1 MATIKMRARI
11 VSSFFLKYWL
21 VLLAALM
28 LAAPAQARGPQ
39 PGGIPDITIDQ
50 LPREA
55 QQTMGLI
62 RQGGPFPYEKDGVVF
77 GNYEGVLPK
86 QKRGYYH
93 EFTVKTP
100 RARNRGARRIIS
112 GGEPKTSGEYYYTG
126 DHYKTFSRIR
136 D

>member
-1 MATIKMRARI
+1 MFMKA
-11 VSSFFLKYWL
+11 WL
-21 VLLAALM
+21 VLLTALM
-28 LAAPAQARGPQ
+28 LVAPIQARGLEPA
-39 PGGIPDITIDQ
+39 GIPEVTLDQ

-55 QQTMGLI
+55 QQTMVLI
-62 RQGGPFPYEKDGVVF
+62 RAGGPFPYEKDGAVF

-112 GGEPKTSGEYYYTG
+112 GGDPKNSGEYYYTS
-126 DHYKTFSRIR
+126 DHYKTFRRVR

>member
-1 MATIKMRARI
+1 MRARFI
-11 VSSFFLKYWL
+11 SSLFLKFWL
-21 VLLAALM
+21 VLLTGLM
-28 LAAPAQARGPQ
+28 LAAPAHARGGE
-39 PGGIPDITIDQ
+39 PGLIAEVTLDQ

-55 QQTMGLI
+55 QQTMALI

-100 RARNRGARRIIS
+100 RVRNRGARRIIS
-112 GGEPKTSGEYYYTG
+112 GGDPKVSGEYYYTS
-126 DHYKTFSRIR
+126 DHYKTFRRIR

>member
-1 MATIKMRARI
+1 MRANSI
-11 VSSFFLKYWL
+11 SSIFVKFWL
-21 VLLAALM
+21 AVLAAMLLAG
-28 LAAPAQARGPQ
+28 PAQARGPAL
-39 PGGIPDITIDQ
+39 GGIPDVSLDQ
-50 LPREA
+50 LPFEA

-112 GGEPKTSGEYYYTG
+112 GGDPKASGEYYYTS
-126 DHYKTFSRIR
+126 DHYKTFRRIR